1 MDNEQLN
8 AKLVSYLEHLE
19 KLTTSGEQF
28 VLSKAPVYFQEYVSC
43 IVFENIYQ
51 AFCLFI
57 AIIALISFF
66 EFVRRKLKENA
77 GQEEDVLF
85 INIFSWAISGIING
99 LLFMGPF
106 MYSVFTIIKCWCFP
120 NVVIM
125 EHLTSLI
132 RSF

>member
-28 VLSKAPVYFQEYVSC
+28 VLNKAPVYFQEYVSC
-43 IVFENIYQ
+43 ILFESIYQ
-51 AFCLFI
+51 AFCFLI
-57 AIIALISFF
+57 ALITLISFF
-66 EFVRRKLKENA
+66 EFVRRKIKEQA
-77 GQEEDVLF
+77 VKEDICF

-125 EHLTSLI
+125 EHLTSVI